1 MINTSTLPREQAAT
15 SVIEKIEKPRPL
27 SENRVLLHGVGWET
41 FERLLADVGDRRK
54 TLFNYINGNL
64 EIMSP
69 LSLHEGS
76 SRFFDKLLTI
86 FVDELDIDMR
96 CLGSLLMKS
105 AELKI
110 GGEPDSCYYIK
121 NELAIRAQE
130 NVIVGQAPPPDLVL
144 EVDITNPSDRRLP
157 IYALLGVPEV
167 WRYDGYSLEFLALQN
182 GEYIPIEDSLSFPTL
197 PAAIIV
203 EYVQKRSLSGES
215 KTLKEFRE
223 WVKANYSQ
231 QGEV

>member
-1 MINTSTLPREQAAT
+1 MMNTPILSREQTAIA
-15 SVIEKIEKPRPL
+15 VIEKSRPL
-27 SENRVLLHGVGWET
+27 SENRVLLHGVSWET
-41 FERLLADVGDRRK
+41 FERLLAEVGDRRK
-54 TLFNYINGNL
+54 TLFHYINCTL

-76 SRFFDKLLTI
+76 SRFFDRLLTI

-96 CLGSLLMKS
+96 CLGSLLMKIP
-105 AELKI
+105 ELKI

-121 NELAIRAQE
+121 NELTIRAQE
-130 NVIVGQAPPPDLVL
+130 NVIVGQDLPPDLVL

-167 WRYDGYSLEFLALQN
+167 WRYDGYGLEFLALQN
-182 GEYIPIEDSLSFPTL
+182 GEYVPIENSLSFPTL

-203 EYVQKRSLSGES
+203 EYVQKRLLLGES
-215 KTLKEFRE
+215 KTLKEFRG
-223 WVKANYSQ
+223 WLRANYSQ
-231 QGEV
+231 I